1 MRWLRRAIEKW
12 ENNCDETNKTRLR
25 AIQSGAR
32 FGSDWLFVCR
42 CAHQLRRG
50 GTRGHCTHLA
60 GFSSTWFLFTACA
73 HATEAGHANP
83 SASQTQAETGYA
95 EAHAKTQTKAGYA
108 EAHAQTQ
115 AKAGY
120 AEAHAQTE
128 AKAKTGQAAGSAQND
143 IGAISQAAPA
153 AQDT

>member
-42 CAHQLRRG
+42 CAYQLRRG

-60 GFSSTWFLFTACA
+60 GFSATRFLSTACT
-73 HATEAGHANP
+73 HAAEAGHTA
-83 SASQTQAETGYA
+83 ASPHAQTQAETDYA
-95 EAHAKTQTKAGYA
+95 EAHAK
-108 EAHAQTQ
+108 AQT
-115 AKAGY
+115 KAGY